1 MRRWALALACVFAAS
16 LAVAQGVPDPRRS
29 GYRDMGPALQK
40 MQDDDTANPGMLF
53 VQKGAGL
60 WRTPAGAS
68 GKACADC
75 HGEGSMSGVAA
86 RYPAIPA
93 RFAGP
98 TRSPVPGRF
107 WSPLHV

>member
-1 MRRWALALACVFAAS
+1 MIAIGVIDKSAVIDQ
-16 LAVAQGVPDPRRS
+16 AVAQGVPDPRRS

-75 HGEGSMSGVAA
+75 HKDYRAS
-86 RYPAIPA
+86 RQ
-93 RFAGP
+93 
-98 TRSPVPGRF
+98 
-107 WSPLHV
+107 